1 MSYLFSFS
9 KGTLLITIH
18 LRYSGWLG
26 TVAARYSENGI
37 LSEVLPS
44 LQDSQHRL
52 ASVAGTRTCH
62 MVQVC
67 AISNLFSSS
76 SLNFISRVLKASSLM
91 GYGGLLKYKLS
102 MLAPLKFTEVP
113 GPCLS
118 WLVDERGRTILHRPG
133 KAALFI
139 FGFNYS

>member
-1 MSYLFSFS
+1 M
-9 KGTLLITIH
+9 LITIH

-52 ASVAGTRTCH
+52 ASVAGTSTCH
-62 MVQVC
+62 IVQVC

-76 SLNFISRVLKASSLM
+76 SLNFIGRVLKASSLM
-91 GYGGLLKYKLS
+91 GYGGPTRYKLS
-102 MLAPLKFTEVP
+102 ILAFLKFTDVL

-118 WLVDERGRTILHRPG
+118 WLVDERGRTILYRPG
-133 KAALFI
+133 KVVLFF